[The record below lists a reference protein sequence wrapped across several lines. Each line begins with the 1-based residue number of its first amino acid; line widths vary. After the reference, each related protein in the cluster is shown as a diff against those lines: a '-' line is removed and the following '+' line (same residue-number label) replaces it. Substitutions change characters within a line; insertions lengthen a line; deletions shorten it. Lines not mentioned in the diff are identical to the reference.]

1 MARENQDLQIALIV
15 SVMLTIILG
24 VATFLFYRSKTDTEK
39 SLQAALA
46 DGAKKSR
53 DADAARDEVGK
64 LKKDIIG
71 VPDTERIEDLSNQFA
86 EDMKKYGGAFSQES
100 QFYRPMVEKMF
111 DTIKKAN
118 EALADA
124 KDENQ
129 RLKENYEKR
138 EAGKDAQIKELSD
151 QVNRLA
157 EDFKKVDET
166 YKTERA
172 KFAETGNKYMEDLKT
187 VQKDAASDKANL
199 EAANQATKKDLD
211 ATKKRAK
218 DLLQENTMLTNQTM
232 DNPDGQVSRVNQRE
246 GTVWV
251 DIGRADNLNPLMSFA
266 VYPADTSDLGKG
278 VKKASIEITQ
288 VLGDHLA
295 EARVLEDKITNPIV
309 PGDKIHTP
317 IWSPGDKRHFALVG
331 FMDVDGDGKNKV
343 ALLRDLIS
351 MNGGVIDC
359 EVDERGK
366 LNGEISPQTR
376 YLVLGDKPSERGDP
390 TGLTAFSKIKGEAES
405 LGIQKISLGDLL
417 DRMGY
422 KPQSHL
428 VNFGTEANPKD
439 FKPTPEGGVNRVSP
453 GKVSDMYKPKEST
466 RSGNGGAY

>member
-24 VATFLFYRSKTDTEK
+24 VATFLCYRKYTDTEK

-53 DADAARDEVGK
+53 DADLARDEASK
-64 LKKDIIG
+64 LKKDVIG
-71 VPDTERIEDLSNQFA
+71 VLDTQRIEDVSNQFA
-86 EDMKKYGGAFSQES
+86 EDMKKYGGAYSPES
-100 QFYRPMVEKMF
+100 QFYRPMVEKMSQ
-111 DTIKKAN
+111 TIQDKSK
-118 EALADA
+118 ELVDA

-129 RLKENYEKR
+129 RLKDNYEKR

-166 YKTERA
+166 FKADRA

-187 VQKDAASDKANL
+187 TQKDAANDKATL
-199 EAANQATKKDLD
+199 EASNQATKGQLD
-211 ATKKRAK
+211 KTKELARKLR
-218 DLLQENTMLTNQTM
+218 QENTSLTNQTM
-232 DNPDGQVSRVNQRE
+232 DYPDGQVSRVNQRE

-251 DIGRADNLNPLMSFA
+251 DIGRADDLNPLMSFA

-278 VKKASIEITQ
+278 VKKASIEVTQ
-288 VLGDHLA
+288 ILGDHLA
-295 EARVLEDKITNPIV
+295 EARILEDKVTNPIV

-317 IWSPGDKRHFALVG
+317 IWSPGDKRHFALAG

-343 ALLRDLIS
+343 ALLRDLIA
-351 MNGGVIDC
+351 MNGGVVDC
-359 EVDERGK
+359 EADEKGK
-366 LNGEISPQTR
+366 VNGEISPQTR
-376 YLVLGDKPSERGDP
+376 YLVLGDKPSEKGDSG
-390 TGLTAFSKIKGEAES
+390 GLTAYSKVRGDAES

-417 DRMGY
+417 ERMGY
-422 KPQSHL
+422 KAQSHV
-428 VNFGTEANPKD
+428 VNFGTGANPRD
-439 FKPTPEGGVNRVSP
+439 FEPKPEGGVSRVSP
-453 GKVSDMYKPKEST
+453 GKVSDVYKPHEST
-466 RSGNGGAY
+466 RTNNGGAY